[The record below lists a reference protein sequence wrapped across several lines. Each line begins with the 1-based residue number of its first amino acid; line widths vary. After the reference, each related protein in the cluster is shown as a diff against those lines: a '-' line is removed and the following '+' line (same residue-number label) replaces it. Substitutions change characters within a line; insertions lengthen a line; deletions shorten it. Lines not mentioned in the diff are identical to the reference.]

1 MNEREISLCILT
13 DILDEK
19 AYNNIMLR
27 KTLNKNKQLSRIQK
41 AFITEL
47 TNGTLRNIILI
58 DYVINQFSKTKTD
71 KMKTTIVNI
80 LRLAVYQIMFMDKV
94 PTSAACNE
102 AVNITK
108 RRGFKNLSG
117 FVNGVLR
124 NISKNI
130 DNIKYPDPEKDKIN
144 FLCTK
149 YSYPNWIIK
158 YWLNELDY
166 DAIKSIC
173 INNNIPPKVSICL
186 NNSIADKK
194 ELENCLLNENVKVTD
209 GVFGGTY
216 ISNISD
222 ITNTFAY
229 KKGMFHIIDQ
239 SSILCVNILD
249 PKQNNII
256 YDVCAAP
263 GGKSFKCSYILNNT
277 GKIISRDIYQHKIDI
292 MNENIKRLNIKNI
305 VTELKDAKVHYTD
318 DEQKA
323 DCVIIDVPCSG
334 LGLIRKKPDIKYN
347 KSIYDIDKLVK
358 IQRKIVDS
366 CWNYVKVGGTL
377 LYSTCTI
384 SRKENI
390 ENFNWILQNYPFKAV
405 DISSYL
411 PVKFDTASKGYI
423 QILPNMFG
431 TDGFFIAKFKRV

>member
-13 DILDEK
+13 DILYEK
-19 AYNNIMLR
+19 AYNNIILR

-41 AFITEL
+41 AFVTEL

-58 DYVINQFSKTKTD
+58 DYIINQFSKIKTD
-71 KMKTTIVNI
+71 KMKTVIINI

-94 PTSAACNE
+94 PASAACNE

-108 RRGFKNLSG
+108 KRGFKNLSG

-130 DNIKYPDPEKDKIN
+130 DNIKYPDPEKEKIN
-144 FLCTK
+144 FLCIK
-149 YSYPNWIIK
+149 YSYPEWIIK

-166 DAIKSIC
+166 NTIKDIC
-173 INNNIPPKVSICL
+173 INNSIPPKISICL
-186 NNSIADKK
+186 NSSMTDKK
-194 ELENCLLNENVKVTD
+194 ELENCFLNEDIKITD
-209 GVFGGTY
+209 GIFGGAY
-216 ISNISD
+216 ISNTSD
-222 ITNTFAY
+222 ITNTIAY
-229 KKGMFHIIDQ
+229 RKGMFHIIDQ
-239 SSILCVNILD
+239 SSILCVSILD
-249 PKQNNII
+249 PKQNDIV

-263 GGKSFKCSYILNNT
+263 GGKSFKCAYILNNT
-277 GKIISRDIYQHKIDI
+277 GKVISRDIYQHKIEL
-292 MNENIKRLNIKNI
+292 MNENIKRLKIKNI
-305 VTELKDAKVHYTD
+305 ITELKDAQVHYLD

-323 DCVIIDVPCSG
+323 DCVIIDAPCSG

-347 KSIYDIDKLVK
+347 KSIDEIDELVK
-358 IQRKIVDS
+358 IQRKIIDS
-366 CWNYVKVGGTL
+366 CWSYVKVGGTL

-390 ENFNWILQNYPFKAV
+390 ENFNWILQNYPFEAV

-411 PVKFDTASKGYI
+411 SVKFNTASKGYI
-423 QILPNMFG
+423 QILPNMFD